1 MSIRLLEQSVEQLSE
16 ETATKAGNMFEIDM
30 ASVLAGVQQII
41 MRRIFDELPCDQ
53 TNSVRVRVR
62 DCSVVVVKTICSDSV
77 SFFSFPFHS
86 SLAGT
91 CLCNVIGF

>member
-1 MSIRLLEQSVEQLSE
+1 
-16 ETATKAGNMFEIDM
+16 MFEIDM

-62 DCSVVVVKTICSDSV
+62 DGFCCCCEN
-77 SFFSFPFHS
+77 
-86 SLAGT
+86 
-91 CLCNVIGF
+91 CLN